1 MIESEYDGVYFR
13 REVDARLHCEMFDD
27 CVVHHEA
34 VGVLAVIQF
43 SMFAPTWPSV
53 ADSTNVQFPVQ

>member
-1 MIESEYDGVYFR
+1 MVAVTWRAKFLIESGYGGVYFR

-34 VGVLAVIQF
+34 VGVLAVTRLR
-43 SMFAPTWPSV
+43 MFTMYIG
-53 ADSTNVQFPVQ
+53 